1 MRLDEIDNRI
11 RKEKKV
17 IDGMFINN
25 SVYNSVEIRNDI
37 IRRIN
42 NIYPTGYPG
51 IDTSLEEYKN
61 LLYDD
66 LINKLKL

>member
-25 SVYNSVEIRNDI
+25 SVYDSVEIRND
-37 IRRIN
+37 
-42 NIYPTGYPG
+42 
-51 IDTSLEEYKN
+51 
-61 LLYDD
+61 
-66 LINKLKL
+66 